1 MVRPK
6 VPLISRSKVGEHSL
20 KIIDAGGL
28 DRLTVSSLAKAL
40 GVSHT
45 SLYHHYRSK
54 DDILDDVL
62 RFALR
67 EIEVP
72 PPGVDVREWLTQN
85 ALEYRGMLAR
95 HPHLAPL
102 MTKWSLRKNVPVY
115 EHAQQA
121 IRALGVSPSDT
132 EAIIQAAEALILGWS
147 ALDHDDTETN
157 TEADTVNGT
166 GTVARSDLDVFER
179 CYRTMLDALISR
191 MSHTQ
196 EC

>member
-6 VPLISRSKVGEHSL
+6 VPLISRSMVAEHSL
-20 KIIDAGGL
+20 KIIDTEGL
-28 DRLTVSSLAKAL
+28 DRLTVSRLAKAL

-72 PPGVDVREWLTQN
+72 PPEVDVRDWLVTN
-85 ALEYRGMLAR
+85 ALEYRRMLAR

-102 MTKWSLRKNVPVY
+102 MTKWSLKTNVPVY
-115 EHAQQA
+115 EHAQHG
-121 IRALGVSPSDT
+121 IRALGVSESDT
-132 EAIIQAAEALILGWS
+132 EAILRAVEALILGWS
-147 ALDHDDTETN
+147 ALEQGN
-157 TEADTVNGT
+157 TAGEEL
-166 GTVARSDLDVFER
+166 RVFER
-179 CYRTMLDALISR
+179 CYRTMLDALITQMSR
-191 MSHTQ
+191 TGAIS
-196 EC
+196 